1 MRPASLISAVFIGLV
16 AVGHLVRFIL
26 QVEVLVGGY
35 RIPGWASVLA
45 FLLLGTL
52 AACLVLE
59 QRSRAA
65 K

>member
-1 MRPASLISAVFIGLV
+1 MRPASLISVIFIGLV
-16 AVGHLVRFIL
+16 ALGHLTRFIL
-26 QVEVLVGGY
+26 HTEVLVGGY
-35 RIPGWASVLA
+35 RIPVWASLPA

-59 QRSRAA
+59 QRASAP